1 MTAYV
6 IRRVLQGIAV
16 VFGVTLI
23 VFIVLHMLP
32 GGPARGM
39 LGPEATTQQ
48 VQQFIVQNGYNKPLW
63 VQYWKFIDQTV
74 HGNLGYSYSN
84 NQNVSTL
91 LANDLPKT
99 AALVGL
105 AYLVALIVAVPL
117 GILQALRRNSV
128 VDYVTTGVSFI
139 AYSMPTFWL
148 GLLLI
153 IGFAVSWRLLPA
165 EGPQGATVAAVLHDP
180 KAMILPVLTLALV
193 TIATFSRFMRSSAI
207 ETLVQDYIRT
217 ARAMGMPERTVLSR
231 HLLRNSLSPIITL
244 IGISLPVVISG
255 AVLTESVFNYPG
267 MGLLIW
273 NAATAHDFPVL
284 LGATIV
290 LASVTVIG
298 SLIADI
304 LYAVADPR
312 VRYGVRYS

>member
-1 MTAYV
+1 VTAYLV
-6 IRRVLQGIAV
+6 RRVLQGIAV

-23 VFIVLHMLP
+23 VFIVLHVLP

-39 LGPEATTQQ
+39 LGPEATQQQ
-48 VQQFIVQNGYNKPLW
+48 VQQFIAANGYNKPLW
-63 VQYWKFIDQTV
+63 VQYWRFIGQTV
-74 HGNLGYSYSN
+74 HGNLGYSYTN
-84 NQNVSTL
+84 NQNVTTL

-99 AALVGL
+99 AVLVGL
-105 AYLVALIVAVPL
+105 SYLVALVVAVPL
-117 GILQALRRNSV
+117 GIMQALRRNTA

-153 IGFAVSWRLLPA
+153 LGLAVSWRLLPA
-165 EGPQGATVAAVLHDP
+165 EGPQGATAAAVLADP
-180 KAMILPVLTLALV
+180 KAMILPVLTLGLV
-193 TIATFSRFMRSSAI
+193 TIASFSRFMRSSAI

-217 ARAMGMPERTVLSR
+217 ARAMGMPERTVLMR
-231 HLLRNSLSPIITL
+231 HLLRNSLSPVITL
-244 IGISLPVVISG
+244 IGLSLPVVISG

-273 NAATAHDFPVL
+273 NAATEHDYPVL

-290 LASVTVIG
+290 LATVTVIG
-298 SLIADI
+298 SLAADI

-312 VRYGVRYS
+312 IRYS

>member
-1 MTAYV
+1 VTAYL

-23 VFIVLHMLP
+23 VFIVLHALP

-39 LGPEATTQQ
+39 LGPEATEQQ
-48 VQQFIVQNGYNKPLW
+48 VQQFIVANGYNKPVW
-63 VQYWKFIDQTV
+63 VQYWKFLDQTV
-74 HGNLGYSYSN
+74 HGNLGYSYTN
-84 NQNVSTL
+84 NQNVTTL

-99 AALVGL
+99 AVLVGL
-105 AYLVALIVAVPL
+105 AYLFALVVAVPL
-117 GILQALRRNSV
+117 GILQALRRNTA
-128 VDYVTTGVSFI
+128 VDYVTTGASFI

-153 IGFAVSWRLLPA
+153 LGFAVSWRLLPA
-165 EGPQGATVAAVLHDP
+165 EGPQGATAAAVLQDP
-180 KAMILPVLTLALV
+180 KAMILPVLTLGLV
-193 TIATFSRFMRSSAI
+193 TIASFSRFMRSSAI
-207 ETLVQDYIRT
+207 ENLVQDYIRT
-217 ARAMGMPERTVLSR
+217 ARAMGIPEHTVLLR
-231 HLLRNSLSPIITL
+231 HLLRNALSPVITL
-244 IGISLPVVISG
+244 IGLSLPVVISG

-273 NAATAHDFPVL
+273 NAATEHDYPVL

-290 LASVTVIG
+290 LATVTVIG

-312 VRYGVRYS
+312 IRYS